1 MRKALLI
8 ILGIIA
14 ACIVLGLLGP
24 LVGLAVS
31 AAITYAGL
39 HLYLKATSSVA
50 KFIAIVVGL
59 IGIISAIT
67 NIPGLIAIIA
77 LAVIYMVYRKWDRKD
92 QSVFNF
98 KRKSNDPFTNF
109 EKQWSEIKK

>member
-1 MRKALLI
+1 MRKVLLV

-14 ACIVLGLLGP
+14 AITALSLLGP

-31 AAITYAGL
+31 AAITYAGI
-39 HLYLKATSSVA
+39 HLYLKAHSTFA

-59 IGIISAIT
+59 IGGISAIT

-77 LAVIYMVYRKWDRKD
+77 IAIGFLIYRKWDNKD
-92 QSVFNF
+92 AKVFT
-98 KRKSNDPFTNF
+98 RTYKSNDPFTNF